1 MSLDARRTIV
11 LDGLP
16 EAAFRA
22 AVGYLD
28 DARRECQLVLV
39 AQGQGQNIDP
49 ALGRLAARM
58 VPAIEEIGDAFRAA
72 ESTPDGTGALRL
84 VGVLEMDQATLIGE
98 LQIQLVHLRAVG
110 RRGDLLLDSTPDT
123 AALLTWIWE
132 EISDQ
137 LQGRAPRPYRAST

>member
-39 AQGQGQNIDP
+39 ARGQGQNIDP

-58 VPAIEEIGDAFRAA
+58 VPAIEEIGDANFVGHAIANAA
-72 ESTPDGTGALRL
+72 
-84 VGVLEMDQATLIGE
+84 
-98 LQIQLVHLRAVG
+98 HL
-110 RRGDLLLDSTPDT
+110 
-123 AALLTWIWE
+123 
-132 EISDQ
+132 
-137 LQGRAPRPYRAST
+137 

>member
-1 MSLDARRTIV
+1 MSIDDRRTIV

-39 AQGQGQNIDP
+39 AQGQGQRIDP
-49 ALGRLAARM
+49 ALGRLAARL
-58 VPAIEEIGDAFRAA
+58 VPAIEEIGDAFRSA
-72 ESTPDGTGALRL
+72 EPISDGAGSLRL
-84 VGVLEMDQATLIGE
+84 VGALGMDQAGLIAE
-98 LQIQLVHLRAVG
+98 LQVQLVHLRTVG
-110 RRGDLLLDSTPDT
+110 RRGDLLLDSTPEN

-137 LQGRAPRPYRAST
+137 LQGRTPRPYRTPT